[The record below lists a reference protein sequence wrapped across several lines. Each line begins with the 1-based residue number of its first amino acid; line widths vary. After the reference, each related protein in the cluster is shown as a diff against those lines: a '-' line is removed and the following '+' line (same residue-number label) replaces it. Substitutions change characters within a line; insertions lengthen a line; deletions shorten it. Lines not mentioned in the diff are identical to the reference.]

1 MSQEETTGNLT
12 ILPINPETYIDRMM
26 EAPEEEVPP
35 YGLFHLSF
43 NNKRR
48 QGRSGLQTR
57 YCQGVLFESGR
68 VHLDTNELQHNSF
81 DTLDDLQEY
90 LKQFGSF
97 HISWQR
103 GE

>member
-1 MSQEETTGNLT
+1 MKQEETTGNLT
-12 ILPINPETYIDRMM
+12 ILPINPNTYIDRMM
-26 EAPEEEVPP
+26 VDTPAEEVPP
-35 YGLFHLSF
+35 FGLFHLSF

-48 QGRSGLQTR
+48 QKNGLQTC
-57 YCQGVLFESGR
+57 YCQGVLYESGHI
-68 VHLDTNELQHNSF
+68 HLDTNALQQNSF